1 MTKARAVE
9 QYGCSFKIV
18 QNCFMVR
25 IVPTHFMVSAV
36 LMGSSAFTP
45 RVLVGHEQLPFFRK
59 GEQDDTEVGGP
70 GFVTLG
76 LSSLNLNFL
85 AWRMN

>member
-1 MTKARAVE
+1 MQFQDCSKLL
-9 QYGCSFKIV
+9 YGENCS
-18 QNCFMVR
+18 
-25 IVPTHFMVSAV
+25 HSMVSAV